1 MVFEYMERM
10 GYSPSRAKEA
20 SNLVLH
26 HLLMN
31 ECIQRRDLDDPKT
44 IRDFITKVETPAT
57 LHKLYVLTF
66 CDVSSVHPDAWTA
79 WKASLLQ
86 KLYESALDE
95 MQRPFQAT
103 LASKAF
109 EDQLIETVSKRLS
122 EAEVRAHLEM
132 LPRQYASSTSPE
144 DIVAHINLLS
154 TLGRSAFNA
163 RVVERNTH
171 IEITVVAND
180 DDALLSR
187 IAGTVTHLGF
197 SILSAR
203 IFTRVDGK
211 AIDKFWVAIPEG
223 PRLSASALED
233 RLIGELEE
241 NFKLSRE
248 ELHELRARFKPRNGL
263 GAVGRVRELPMKPTV
278 TFSNDVSDNFSTV
291 DITCSDRIGLLFQVT
306 KVFSDL
312 KLNVHGAILT
322 TEADKAMDSFYVTDA
337 ENRKLASA
345 ELIDLTVTTL
355 INELSE
361 S

>member
-1 MVFEYMERM
+1 
-10 GYSPSRAKEA
+10 
-20 SNLVLH
+20 
-26 HLLMN
+26 
-31 ECIQRRDLDDPKT
+31 
-44 IRDFITKVETPAT
+44 
-57 LHKLYVLTF
+57 
-66 CDVSSVHPDAWTA
+66 
-79 WKASLLQ
+79 
-86 KLYESALDE
+86 
-95 MQRPFQAT
+95 
-103 LASKAF
+103 
-109 EDQLIETVSKRLS
+109 
-122 EAEVRAHLEM
+122 M

-144 DIVAHINLLS
+144 EIVAHLNLLS
-154 TLGRSAFNA
+154 TLGRSAFNV

-171 IEITVVAND
+171 IEITVVADDND
-180 DDALLSR
+180 SLLSR

-211 AIDKFWVAIPEG
+211 AIDKFWVAVPEG
-223 PRLSASALED
+223 PRLAASTLED
-233 RLIGELEE
+233 RLIGDLEE
-241 NFKLSRE
+241 NFKFSRE
-248 ELHELRARFKPRNGL
+248 ELHELRARFKPRSAL
-263 GAVGRVRELPMKPTV
+263 GAVGRVRELPMKATV
-278 TFSNDVSDNFSTV
+278 AFSNEVSDNFSTV
-291 DITCSDRIGLLFQVT
+291 DITCSDKLGLLFQVT